1 MPSPGPLK
9 TSTHSHQVM
18 TFVLGE
24 PVLSRI
30 DWDHPAHRAESF
42 LISSIHEIIH
52 FTQQQLPGQA
62 GRVSLSELRK
72 LVMDREAWRAANS
85 WGCKESKMTERLN

>member
-18 TFVLGE
+18 TSVLGE
-24 PVLSRI
+24 PVLSCI

-42 LISSIHEIIH
+42 LISSICEIIH

-62 GRVSLSELRK
+62 GPEISGKVDPQLLDYSGEH
-72 LVMDREAWRAANS
+72 N
-85 WGCKESKMTERLN
+85 N

>member
-18 TFVLGE
+18 TSVLGE
-24 PVLSRI
+24 PVLSHI

-62 GRVSLSELRK
+62 GRVVSGLGTQLLDDS
-72 LVMDREAWRAANS
+72 
-85 WGCKESKMTERLN
+85 GERNN

>member
-1 MPSPGPLK
+1 M
-9 TSTHSHQVM
+9 TS
-18 TFVLGE
+18 VLGE
-24 PVLSRI
+24 PVLSHI

-62 GRVSLSELRK
+62 GRVVSGLGTQLLDDS
-72 LVMDREAWRAANS
+72 
-85 WGCKESKMTERLN
+85 GERNN